1 MADEKSRDTNQQRD
15 QGNEKAKGA
24 AATAGAQG
32 QQRQDQHR
40 SGSPTGH

>member
-1 MADEKSRDTNQQRD
+1 MADEKSRDINQQQD

-32 QQRQDQHR
+32 QQYRDQEGQGR
-40 SGSPTGH
+40 PTGH